1 MHNEELQISLESVL
15 NHIQICKNRFLKIQK
30 PDDFVLTDEGSIL
43 LDSIVAR
50 LQAIG
55 ELVKKISNKNPSFI
69 LKHSEINWTNI
80 IRFRDFISHHYDL
93 LDYEIVFEICSNNL
107 IELEAVLILEL
118 KSQ

>member
-1 MHNEELQISLESVL
+1 MPSDEFILSLERVL
-15 NHIQICKNRFLKIQK
+15 HHIQICKNRFLKIQT
-30 PDDFVLTDEGSIL
+30 PDDFVSTEEGTIL

-69 LKHSEINWTNI
+69 SKHTEINWTNI

-93 LDYEIVFEICSNNL
+93 LDYEIVYEICTSNL
-107 IELEAVLILEL
+107 IELENVLISEL
-118 KSQ
+118 KSN